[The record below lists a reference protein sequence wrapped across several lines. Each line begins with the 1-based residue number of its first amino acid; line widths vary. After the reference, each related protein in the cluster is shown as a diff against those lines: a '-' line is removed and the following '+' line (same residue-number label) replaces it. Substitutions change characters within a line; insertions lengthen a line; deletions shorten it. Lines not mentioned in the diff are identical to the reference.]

1 MACIFVDIDGTLI
14 GGPSC
19 EGRFAL
25 YLLKRGRLGP
35 YQLARAAAFVPRGLI
50 RYGRHVFKKN
60 KAYLAGLGVEAVA
73 GLARA
78 FVDEVLLP
86 RLRRR
91 LIERLEIHKSS
102 GETIVLLTGAPDF
115 IARPLGERL
124 GADDWCATKCVAREG
139 VYTADPPAVHPF
151 AEAKLEFAGDICRQN
166 GWELSEC
173 WAYADSAYDLALL
186 EGVGR
191 PVAAYPDRTLAGVAR
206 DRGWDVLADAA
217 DPGLPSPKR
226 SIGFAQAGDG
236 GHAPAAPTDEAIQG

>member
-19 EGRFAL
+19 EGRFAF
-25 YLLKRGRLGP
+25 YLLKRRRLGP
-35 YQLARAAAFVPRGLI
+35 YQLARAAAFVPRGLW
-50 RYGRHVFKKN
+50 RYRRHVFKKN

-73 GLARA
+73 GLAEA
-78 FVDEVLLP
+78 FVDEVLVP

-91 LIERLEIHKSS
+91 LIERLEIHRSS

-115 IARPLGERL
+115 IARPLAERL

-139 VYTADPPAVHPF
+139 VYTADPPAEHPF
-151 AEAKLEFAGDICRQN
+151 GEAKLEFARDICRQN
-166 GWELSEC
+166 GWDILEC

-191 PVAAYPDRTLAGVAR
+191 PVAAYPDRTLARVAM
-206 DRGWDVLADAA
+206 DRGWEVLAPTA
-217 DPGLPSPKR
+217 DP
-226 SIGFAQAGDG
+226 GDG
-236 GHAPAAPTDEAIQG
+236 GHTPAEPTDEAIKG

>member
-73 GLARA
+73 GLAGA
-78 FVDEVLLP
+78 FVDEVLVP

-151 AEAKLEFAGDICRQN
+151 AEAKLEFAAGHGPVSDPPSLYQRTLIMTPAA
-166 GWELSEC
+166 GS
-173 WAYADSAYDLALL
+173 
-186 EGVGR
+186 VGR
-191 PVAAYPDRTLAGVAR
+191 ATGPFGAGR
-206 DRGWDVLADAA
+206 E
-217 DPGLPSPKR
+217 GLVR
-226 SIGFAQAGDG
+226 
-236 GHAPAAPTDEAIQG
+236 PAARARSNPGATPPAHPASPRR

>member
-35 YQLARAAAFVPRGLI
+35 YQLARAAAFVPRGVI

-73 GLARA
+73 GLAGA
-78 FVDEVLLP
+78 FVDEVLVP

-115 IARPLGERL
+115 IARPLAERL

-139 VYTADPPAVHPF
+139 VYTADPPAMHPF
-151 AEAKLEFAGDICRQN
+151 AQAKLEFARDICRQN
-166 GWELSEC
+166 GWDLSQC

-186 EGVGR
+186 EGVGT
-191 PVAAYPDRTLAGVAR
+191 PVAAYPDRTLARVAI
-206 DRGWDVLADAA
+206 DRGWEVLADAA
-217 DPGLPSPKR
+217 DP
-226 SIGFAQAGDG
+226 GDG
-236 GHAPAAPTDEAIQG
+236 GHAPAAPTDEAIKG